1 MKITRIL
8 SFALAA
14 TLTSSLLFSCSNG
27 KDPEKISKVELKKGP
42 HKTISLYTHMGN
54 RVNGEEKTDAD
65 GNTYIDKSYAILTHL
80 AEKFEEQ
87 TNIHVELVVVT
98 NEDDIRDR
106 LKQRDPEIDIYT
118 CPNWT
123 ATEWKQLAEPYY
135 TLDEARK
142 LYGDYADTMYNDGK
156 NVFAMMPAI
165 SYNSVVVYNEET
177 IKKAG
182 YDSIPTIQV
191 EFEKMCDAL
200 REKKINPIALHRVEN
215 WPLSTINDFANYVDG
230 TNNVFASMLKLSDP
244 FSYTQPMGK
253 TIKMYTKW
261 KSRGYFELEP
271 FTDFGDA
278 MNSIAD
284 GRSAMMLFGA
294 WVAPQIQGRLP
305 EGTDPNVI
313 KLAPCP
319 DFGKGRFV
327 MACAAD
333 NYAISKGS
341 DDKEAAR
348 LFLDY
353 LSEDAQYLADS
364 GYIANKKG
372 VTPIVPDIYKLIN
385 DEVEAGTCKVLYIHP
400 TDLNF
405 TNNEAVL
412 KAMGLLQDNKYAGN
426 LFDSVDVDY
435 QPDWTE
441 YDKLVEKQ
449 NQDYAITRDML
460 NIKWLSDAELAAA
473 EAETETSAK
482 TDASKSK

>member
-87 TNIHVELVVVT
+87 TNIHVELVVIT

-253 TIKMYTKW
+253 TLKMYAKW
-261 KSRGYFELEP
+261 KS
-271 FTDFGDA
+271 
-278 MNSIAD
+278 
-284 GRSAMMLFGA
+284 
-294 WVAPQIQGRLP
+294 
-305 EGTDPNVI
+305 
-313 KLAPCP
+313 
-319 DFGKGRFV
+319 
-327 MACAAD
+327 
-333 NYAISKGS
+333 
-341 DDKEAAR
+341 
-348 LFLDY
+348 
-353 LSEDAQYLADS
+353 
-364 GYIANKKG
+364 
-372 VTPIVPDIYKLIN
+372 
-385 DEVEAGTCKVLYIHP
+385 
-400 TDLNF
+400 
-405 TNNEAVL
+405 
-412 KAMGLLQDNKYAGN
+412 
-426 LFDSVDVDY
+426 
-435 QPDWTE
+435 
-441 YDKLVEKQ
+441 
-449 NQDYAITRDML
+449 
-460 NIKWLSDAELAAA
+460 
-473 EAETETSAK
+473 
-482 TDASKSK
+482 